1 MTLFSELLL
10 AGRSL
15 SRAKGLVAVAVLS
28 LALGIGVNGAIFT
41 YVNAIEFRP
50 LPFRQASEL
59 VDVSEDSPAE
69 LCAGCS
75 VGTSWS
81 TLSLW
86 RTRARSFI
94 ALEAYRESS
103 YTLAGEGEPER
114 TGGAQVTAGLFPLLG
129 VQPAIG
135 RGFAAAEDRPGGDA
149 VVLLSHRLWTRRFG
163 ADSAALG
170 RSLRVNGVPHRIIGV
185 MPEGIRFPE
194 FASLWVPL
202 AAHVVTMAPDDRS
215 LAVVGRLRSGTSAE
229 GAGAEMAGIAASLAI
244 ERPEVYR
251 GWNARVVPLREDL
264 SDDSAHQAFWVALA
278 ASGFVLLIACA
289 NLANLL
295 LARASGRARELAVRV
310 ALGAGRT
317 RVAGHVLAESFLLG
331 LAGGAL
337 GLLLSVWGVRLITS
351 MIPSDLPAWLT
362 PATDWRVAA
371 WTLFLSIATGLALG
385 ILPALRAARGDW
397 NQGLKAGAQGATAG
411 RADGRIRSSLAVA
424 QVALALVLLAG
435 TGLILK
441 SFLVV
446 RRTDN
451 LGYDPRGVLMA
462 SFQLLGPR
470 YESAGRVGQFA
481 EELLARVRVQPSVQ
495 GAAIEHTTFL
505 GSFIGDR
512 TEVRLE
518 GSAEPLRNS
527 EAPRFLHAVS
537 PEYFDVMRIPV
548 LKGRGIGAEDR
559 PGTPAVAAV
568 SAFTAERLWPGED
581 ALGKRINLG
590 SVRSGQW
597 HTVVGIVGDV
607 IGSPLGRTPGMLVYT
622 AAAQGAA
629 RPFNLLLRH
638 GDNAGTLG
646 AELRAV
652 ARTLDPDQP
661 VEDVMPMED
670 ALARWIAPVRFM
682 VTLFG
687 GLGLLAAT
695 LAGFGIYGVL
705 SYVVARRTR
714 ELGIRMALGA
724 EVGHLR
730 RYVVARGLRLAVIGL
745 VIGLPAAWLLA
756 RALASILFTVHPGD
770 PAVFALVAAALTVV
784 VLLACWIPARRATR
798 VNPVDAL
805 RFD

>member
-1 MTLFSELLL
+1 MRLFAELVL
-10 AGRSL
+10 AARSL
-15 SRAKGLVAVAVLS
+15 SRAKGLVAVAIVS

-50 LPFRQASEL
+50 LPFRQPSEL
-59 VDVSEDSPAE
+59 VDVSEASPAE
-69 LCAGCS
+69 LCAGCA
-75 VGTSWS
+75 VGTSWP

-86 RTRARSFI
+86 RARARSFI

-103 YTLAGEGEPER
+103 YTLAGDGEPER

-129 VQPAIG
+129 VEPALG
-135 RGFAAAEDRPGGDA
+135 RGFAATEDRPGGDA
-149 VVLLSHRLWTRRFG
+149 VVLLSHGLWTRRFG
-163 ADSAALG
+163 ADTAAVG
-170 RSLRVNGVPHRIIGV
+170 RTLRVNGIPHTIIGV
-185 MPEGIRFPE
+185 MGEGVRFPE
-194 FASLWVPL
+194 FAALWVPL
-202 AAHVVTMAPDDRS
+202 IPQVATMAPDDRS
-215 LAVVGRLRSGTSAE
+215 LAVVGRLREGTTAE
-229 GAGAEMAGIAASLAI
+229 AAGAEMTGIAGSLAL

-251 GWNARVVPLREDL
+251 SWTARVVPLREDL
-264 SDDSAHQAFWVALA
+264 SDDSAHQAFWLALA
-278 ASGFVLLIACA
+278 ASGLVLLIACA

-295 LARASGRARELAVRV
+295 LARATARARELAVRV

-331 LAGGAL
+331 LAGGVL

-362 PATDWRVAA
+362 PATDWRVVA
-371 WTLFLSIATGLALG
+371 WTLFLSIATGLVLG
-385 ILPALRAARGDW
+385 ILPALRAARADL
-397 NQGLKAGAQGATAG
+397 NQGLKAGALGATAG
-411 RADGRIRSSLAVA
+411 RADGRLRSSLAVA

-462 SFQLLGPR
+462 TFQLSGPR
-470 YESAGRVGQFA
+470 YESPGQVARFG
-481 EELLARVRVQPSVQ
+481 EELLARVRDHPAVQ
-495 GAAIEHTTFL
+495 AAALEQTTFL
-505 GSFIGDR
+505 GSFVGDR
-512 TEVRLE
+512 TEVRLD
-518 GSAEPLRNS
+518 GAAEPLRNS

-537 PEYFDVMRIPV
+537 PEYFEVMRIPV
-548 LKGRGIGAEDR
+548 VKGRGIGAEDT
-559 PGTPAVAAV
+559 PGAPAVAVV
-568 SAFTAERLWPGED
+568 SALTAGRLWPGEEP
-581 ALGKRINLG
+581 LGKRINLG
-590 SVRSGQW
+590 PVRDGQW
-597 HTVVGIVGDV
+597 HTVVGVVGDV
-607 IGSPLGRTPGMLVYT
+607 VGSPLGRTPAMFVYT
-622 AAAQGAA
+622 AATQGAG

-638 GDNAGTLG
+638 RDTEGTLA
-646 AELRAV
+646 AEVRAV
-652 ARTLDPDQP
+652 ARALDADQP
-661 VEDVMPMED
+661 VEDVMPMEE

-687 GLGLLAAT
+687 GLGLLAAA

-705 SYVVARRTR
+705 SYIVARRTR

-724 EVGHLR
+724 EVRHLR
-730 RYVVARGLRLAVIGL
+730 RFVVARGLRLAVLGL
-745 VIGLPAAWLLA
+745 VLGLPAAWLLA
-756 RALASILFTVHPGD
+756 RGLASILFTVRPGD

>member
-1 MTLFSELLL
+1 MGLFSELLL
-10 AGRSL
+10 AARSL
-15 SRAKGLVAVAVLS
+15 SRAKGLVTVAVLS

-50 LPFRQASEL
+50 LPFRHASEL
-59 VDVSEDSPAE
+59 VDLSEDNPAE

-75 VGTSWS
+75 VGTSWP
-81 TLSLW
+81 TLALW
-86 RTRARSFI
+86 RERARGFI

-103 YTLAGEGEPER
+103 FTLAGEGEPER
-114 TGGAQVTAGLFPLLG
+114 TGGAEVTAGLFPMLG
-129 VQPAIG
+129 VRPAVG
-135 RGFAAAEDRPGGDA
+135 RGIADDEDRPGGDP
-149 VVLLSHRLWTRRFG
+149 VVLLSHGLWARRFG
-163 ADSAALG
+163 ADTAAVG
-170 RSLRVNGVPHRIIGV
+170 RSLRISGVPHRIIGV

-194 FASLWVPL
+194 FASLWVPMAPSV
-202 AAHVVTMAPDDRS
+202 AAMAPDDRS
-215 LAVVGRLRSGTSAE
+215 LAVVGRLREGTTFDA
-229 GAGAEMAGIAASLAI
+229 AGVEMRGIAASLAV

-251 GWNARVVPLREDL
+251 NWSARIVPLRKDL
-264 SDDSAHQAFWVALA
+264 SDDSAHQAFWLALA

-295 LARASGRARELAVRV
+295 LARATGRAREIAVRV

-317 RVAGHVLAESFLLG
+317 RVAWHVLTESFLLG
-331 LAGGAL
+331 LTGGVL

-385 ILPALRAARGDW
+385 ILPALRAARADM
-397 NQGLKAGAQGATAG
+397 NQGLKVGTLGATAG

-424 QVALALVLLAG
+424 QVALAIVLLAG

-451 LGYDPRGVLMA
+451 LGYDPRGILMA
-462 SFQLLGPR
+462 TFQLLGPR
-470 YESAGRVGQFA
+470 YESPGQVAGFA
-481 EELLARVRVQPSVQ
+481 DELLARVRVQPTVQ
-495 GAAIEHTTFL
+495 AAAVEHTTFL
-505 GSFIGDR
+505 GSFVGDR

-518 GSAEPLRNS
+518 GAAEPLRSS

-537 PEYFDVMRIPV
+537 ADYFDVMRIPV
-548 LKGRGIGAEDR
+548 LKGRGIGAEDT
-559 PGTPAVAAV
+559 PGAPAVVVV
-568 SAFTAERLWPGED
+568 SAFTAEKLWPGED
-581 ALGKRINLG
+581 PLGKRVNLG
-590 SVRSGQW
+590 SVRNGRW
-597 HTVVGIVGDV
+597 HTVVGVVGDV
-607 IGSPLGRTPGMLVYT
+607 IGSPLGRTPGMFVYT

-638 GDNAGTLG
+638 GDNKGTLA

-652 ARTLDPDQP
+652 ARTLDADQP

-670 ALARWIAPVRFM
+670 ALARWTAPVRFM
-682 VTLFG
+682 VSLFG
-687 GLGLLAAT
+687 GLGVLAAA

-730 RYVVARGLRLAVIGL
+730 RYVVARGLRLAGIGL
-745 VIGLPAAWLLA
+745 VIGLPVAWLLA
-756 RALASILFTVHPGD
+756 RALASLLFTVRPGD
-770 PAVFALVAAALTVV
+770 PAVFTLVAVVLTAI
-784 VLLACWIPARRATR
+784 VLLACWIPARRASR
-798 VNPVDAL
+798 VNPVEAL
-805 RFD
+805 RLD